1 MIDPNQRLRNLRQL
15 NGLTQKA
22 FAAELGIGQAQLS
35 LIERG
40 ERPLTA
46 DHMIAARQRFDISL
60 DFFDA
65 PPIAYGPNDLNYRT
79 KKLTQAQQDRAAT
92 MFGLIEMEVRNQAD
106 VGNLTESLNLA
117 DYHDVRPRPR
127 REIEALAAAA
137 RDLIGARRDRV
148 INNVVRCVERLGI
161 LVADIDL
168 PDLGDLIDGI
178 STPTRTDEPFVV
190 AIDFRKP
197 GDRIRFSG
205 AHELGHVL
213 LHTESRPVNREA
225 REAEADSF
233 ASAFLLPRDQMLDEL
248 SPGLTLAGYARV
260 KARWGVSMQAI
271 IRRAL
276 DLGVIDQD
284 RYRSLHIQISSRGW
298 RKTEPVEIP
307 REAPAITTPKIGGM
321 RRGISI
327 GSAPNTVGDDN
338 VVNIFGRKS
347 PSETWR

>member
-1 MIDPNQRLRNLRQL
+1 VIDPSRRLRNLRQL
-15 NGLTQKA
+15 NGMTQKA

-46 DHMIAARQRFDISL
+46 DHMVAARQRFNIAL
-60 DFFDA
+60 DFFYA
-65 PPIAYGPNDLNYRT
+65 PPVTYGPNDLNYRT

-92 MFGLIEMEVRNQAD
+92 MFGLVEMEVRSQSD
-106 VGNLTESLNLA
+106 VSNPTEGLGVSNY
-117 DYHDVRPRPR
+117 DDVRPRPR
-127 REIEALAAAA
+127 SEMEALAAAA
-137 RDLIGARRDRV
+137 RDLIGARQDRV
-148 INNVVRCVERLGI
+148 INNVIRCIERLGI
-161 LVADIDL
+161 LVTGIDL
-168 PDLGDLIDGI
+168 PDLSDRIDGI
-178 STPTRTDEPFVV
+178 STPERSEDPFVM
-190 AIDFRKP
+190 AIDLSKP
-197 GDRIRFSG
+197 GDRTRFSG

-213 LHTESRPVNREA
+213 LHTESRPMNRES
-225 REAEADSF
+225 REAEADAF
-233 ASAFLLPRDQMLDEL
+233 ASAFLLPRDPMLDEL

-307 REAPAITTPKIGGM
+307 KEVPSIATPAIGGM
-321 RRGISI
+321 RRTAQS
-327 GSAPNTVGDDN
+327 GSDIQATKGGN
-338 VVNIFGRKS
+338 VVNMFDRS
-347 PSETWR
+347 PSK

>member
-1 MIDPNQRLRNLRQL
+1 VIDPNQRLRNLRQL
-15 NGLTQKA
+15 NGMTQKA

-46 DHMIAARQRFDISL
+46 GHMVAARQRFNISL

-65 PPIAYGPNDLNYRT
+65 PPITYGPNDLNYRT

-106 VGNLTESLNLA
+106 VTNLTGSLGA
-117 DYHDVRPRPR
+117 PEYDDVRPRPR

-148 INNVVRCVERLGI
+148 INNVVRCIERLGI
-161 LVADIDL
+161 LVANIDL
-168 PDLGDLIDGI
+168 PDLSDRIDGV
-178 STPTRTDEPFVV
+178 STPKRTEDPFVMT
-190 AIDFRKP
+190 IDFLKP

-225 REAEADSF
+225 REVEADSF
-233 ASAFLLPRDQMLDEL
+233 ASAFLLPSDQMLDEL

-276 DLGVIDQD
+276 DLGVINQD

-298 RKTEPVEIP
+298 RKTEPVDIP
-307 REAPAITTPKIGGM
+307 REAPAMTTPVIGGM
-321 RRGISI
+321 RRNMPIDNTI
-327 GSAPNTVGDDN
+327 NSANDGN
-338 VVNIFGRKS
+338 VVNMFDRT
-347 PSETWR
+347 PPT

>member
-15 NGLTQKA
+15 NAMTQKA
-22 FAAELGIGQAQLS
+22 FAEELGIGQAQLS

-46 DHMIAARQRFDISL
+46 DHMVAARQRFNISL

-65 PPIAYGPNDLNYRT
+65 PPITYGPSDLNYRT

-92 MFGLIEMEVRNQAD
+92 MFGLLEMEVRNQAD
-106 VGNLTESLNLA
+106 VSNVTGSLGA
-117 DYHDVRPRPR
+117 PEYDDARPRSR

-137 RDLIGARRDRV
+137 RDLIGARPDRV
-148 INNVVRCVERLGI
+148 INNVIRCIERLGI
-161 LVADIDL
+161 LVAEIDL
-168 PDLGDLIDGI
+168 PDLSDRIDGI
-178 STPTRTDEPFVV
+178 STPKRTQDPFVM
-190 AIDFRKP
+190 AIDFLKP

-225 REAEADSF
+225 REVEADSF
-233 ASAFLLPRDQMLDEL
+233 ASAFLLPREQMLDEL

-271 IRRAL
+271 IRRSL
-276 DLGVIDQD
+276 DLGVINQD

-298 RKTEPVEIP
+298 RKTEPVDIP
-307 REAPAITTPKIGGM
+307 REAPALVTPAIGGM
-321 RRGISI
+321 RRDMLTSNAIPRHQDS
-327 GSAPNTVGDDN
+327 N
-338 VVNIFGRKS
+338 VINMFERKS
-347 PSETWR
+347 PT